1 MAKVRKINIPMPA
14 RMPAPA
20 KAAKTPSKTARPPSK
35 LPVVGRAPK
44 G

>member
-1 MAKVRKINIPMPA
+1 MAKVRRTTIPMPA
-14 RMPAPA
+14 RMPAPSKPS
-20 KAAKTPSKTARPPSK
+20 KASSKTAKPPSK